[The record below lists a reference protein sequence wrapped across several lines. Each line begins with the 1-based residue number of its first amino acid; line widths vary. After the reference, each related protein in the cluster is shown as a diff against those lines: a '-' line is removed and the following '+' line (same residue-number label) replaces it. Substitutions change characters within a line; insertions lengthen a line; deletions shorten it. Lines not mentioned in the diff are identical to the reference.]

1 MSDKHGKMTY
11 EEAKALGFL
20 DDPEQPDGIAKTV
33 QKLHENLKAVEKE
46 RIDGIVAERTAEIQK
61 QLDIADERLDQETP
75 EIARLKAEVAELK
88 KQLEDYRTV
97 ERAGFLE
104 VAKDIASRNVCDHDW
119 APKDPNVSPKLGRFC
134 RKCGD
139 EEE

>member
-75 EIARLKAEVAELK
+75 EIARLEAEVAKLK
-88 KQLEDYRTV
+88 EWARDTKDEIDLTLKATYGPWRSRAAALEKLLSRIRV
-97 ERAGFLE
+97 EIRERGLLE
-104 VAKDIASRNVCDHDW
+104 
-119 APKDPNVSPKLGRFC
+119 
-134 RKCGD
+134 
-139 EEE
+139 E